1 MGCLPELGMFGVLHL
16 WFDHSNLL
24 GKAWGICLGQ
34 GWGWVGIGLHKRP
47 WSSFP
52 ALWVFVRYLHVKC
65 RLLKWFHFSQV
76 DPVQNVAV
84 RVSWQPGHP
93 CAVRA
98 ESAGLCKGGLS
109 LGAWMALQLG
119 QKLVNG
125 NSKNPTCLL
134 QLSYYA
140 KGMVRIFKKQR
151 EMMRV
156 SKYPSII
163 CCLIFH
169 GARSLRCCSVHGLIL
184 LFLTFTRSLWR
195 TSPQEPGL
203 CWNPS
208 MVMRLMRWRS

>member
-1 MGCLPELGMFGVLHL
+1 MEFISCLVSFCEVPPCQMQTSKVISFQPNWPCSECGSKGELA
-16 WFDHSNLL
+16 
-24 GKAWGICLGQ
+24 AWAPLCSQ
-34 GWGWVGIGLHKRP
+34 GREYR
-47 WSSFP
+47 
-52 ALWVFVRYLHVKC
+52 ALQR
-65 RLLKWFHFSQV
+65 RLIL
-76 DPVQNVAV
+76 
-84 RVSWQPGHP
+84 
-93 CAVRA
+93 
-98 ESAGLCKGGLS
+98 GGLNGS
-109 LGAWMALQLG
+109 QLG
-119 QKLVNG
+119 QQLVNG

-140 KGMVRIFKKQR
+140 KGMVRILKKQR

-169 GARSLRCCSVHGLIL
+169 GARSLRCSSVHGLIL

-195 TSPQEPGL
+195 TSPQEPEL